1 MLKNEPRH
9 QYHIKDH
16 LGNLAVLFQDE
27 NEDGLIDPNSD
38 LEVPQRH
45 FYYPFGLEFGGMG
58 PYGIGVV
65 DQYKYNGK
73 EYSEAL
79 GLGWYFYGARMHDPA
94 VGRFTG
100 VDPIGERF
108 AWVTTYNYAE
118 NEPVGHVDLWGLQAA
133 SAEIA
138 MDRDVKE
145 LTSGQITRAEYNER
159 LMARF
164 KGVVAGV
171 TLAGGVS
178 GGIMSILDRKYW
190 FG

>member
-1 MLKNEPRH
+1 M
-9 QYHIKDH
+9 
-16 LGNLAVLFQDE
+16 
-27 NEDGLIDPNSD
+27 
-38 LEVPQRH
+38 
-45 FYYPFGLEFGGMG
+45 
-58 PYGIGVV
+58 
-65 DQYKYNGK
+65 
-73 EYSEAL
+73 
-79 GLGWYFYGARMHDPA
+79 
-94 VGRFTG
+94 
-100 VDPIGERF
+100 
-108 AWVTTYNYAE
+108 WV
-118 NEPVGHVDLWGLQAA
+118 WGLQAA